1 MANDIT
7 QRYLLL
13 IKTLIEN
20 KEVSSGKEFAQ
31 RIGVSPSSLTEINNG
46 RMNVGLAALQKSVRA
61 FPSINLDWL
70 MCGVGE
76 IFKTKTP
83 KNVVNQKDDIYDDN
97 FDDKRKLQKTSSND
111 EGNFKTKTPK
121 NVTLENSN
129 IKGNKKG
136 NIPKLQKTLPLN
148 EDNSPTETDSD
159 SEVIRGQEN
168 VFTGMT
174 DKEVLDIIE
183 EGFEAHLMEMYEAG
197 RAVPAVTVQQYKED
211 IKELTTQVARLE
223 YENKELRLKLD
234 AVTGRPRGKKA
245 TETGN
250 VDTGKGTQKK
260 SL

>member
-1 MANDIT
+1 MQQRKSQNAKDVLERLKIAYNIRND
-7 QRYLLL
+7 
-13 IKTLIEN
+13 
-20 KEVSSGKEFAQ
+20 
-31 RIGVSPSSLTEINNG
+31 TE
-46 RMNVGLAALQKSVRA
+46 LAAFLGVARNTVSTWKTRN
-61 FPSINLDWL
+61 SIDYALVFAKCDNLNIDWL
-70 MCGVGE
+70 ITGEGE

-83 KNVVNQKDDIYDDN
+83 KNVIKENDNKNDNN
-97 FDDKRKLQKTSSND
+97 FD
-111 EGNFKTKTPK
+111 
-121 NVTLENSN
+121 
-129 IKGNKKG
+129 
-136 NIPKLQKTLPLN
+136 NIPKLQKTLSKSPPVN
-148 EDNSPTETDSD
+148 EDNSPTETNSD
-159 SEVIRGQEN
+159 SEVIREQQN

-250 VDTGKGTQKK
+250 MDTGKGTQKK

>member
-13 IKTLIEN
+13 IKTLIDN

-31 RIGVSPSSLTEINNG
+31 RIGVSPSSITEIDKG
-46 RMNVGLAALQKSVRA
+46 RTNVGLSALQKTVQT
-61 FPSINLDWL
+61 FPLINLDWL
-70 MCGVGE
+70 INGKGE

-83 KNVVNQKDDIYDDN
+83 KNVIKENDNKNDNN
-97 FDDKRKLQKTSSND
+97 FD
-111 EGNFKTKTPK
+111 
-121 NVTLENSN
+121 
-129 IKGNKKG
+129 
-136 NIPKLQKTLPLN
+136 NIPKLQKTLSKSSPVN

-168 VFTGMT
+168 VFTGMK
-174 DKEVLDIIE
+174 DREVLNIIE

-245 TETGN
+245 TETSN
-250 VDTGKGTQKK
+250 MDTGKGTQKK

>member
-1 MANDIT
+1 
-7 QRYLLL
+7 
-13 IKTLIEN
+13 
-20 KEVSSGKEFAQ
+20 
-31 RIGVSPSSLTEINNG
+31 
-46 RMNVGLAALQKSVRA
+46 
-61 FPSINLDWL
+61 

-83 KNVVNQKDDIYDDN
+83 KNV
-97 FDDKRKLQKTSSND
+97 RD
-111 EGNFKTKTPK
+111 ENPNEDPNK
-121 NVTLENSN
+121 NP
-129 IKGNKKG
+129 
-136 NIPKLQKTLPLN
+136 NIPKLQKTLGNDEGNFNSKTPKNVVNENDHINDHKFDHKRKLQKTWSNTPLLN
-148 EDNSPTETDSD
+148 ENNSPTETDSD
-159 SEVIRGQEN
+159 NEVICEQEN

-234 AVTGRPRGKKA
+234 AVTGRPRGKKT

-250 VDTGKGTQKK
+250 VETGKGVQKK

>member
-1 MANDIT
+1 MLYIGKNIKVLRTEKKLSQARLASQLGIVPGTISNYENGVSAPDFEI
-7 QRYLLL
+7 LEKL
-13 IKTLIEN
+13 IKILG
-20 KEVSSGKEFAQ
+20 VSAQELLYEDLSGKSFN
-31 RIGVSPSSLTEINNG
+31 S
-46 RMNVGLAALQKSVRA
+46 
-61 FPSINLDWL
+61 
-70 MCGVGE
+70 
-76 IFKTKTP
+76 KTP
-83 KNVVNQKDDIYDDN
+83 KNV
-97 FDDKRKLQKTSSND
+97 RD
-111 EGNFKTKTPK
+111 ENPNENPIK
-121 NVTLENSN
+121 NP
-129 IKGNKKG
+129 
-136 NIPKLQKTLPLN
+136 NIPKLQKTLGYDEGNFNSKTPKNATLMNGGEKGGKKGGIPKLQKTPPLN
-148 EDNSPTETDSD
+148 EDNSPIETDSD
-159 SEVIRGQEN
+159 SEVIREQEN

-245 TETGN
+245 TETGK